1 MDSHKPM
8 PSCST
13 LRPLPPIQAQTIVL
27 MPYYEDTRACK
38 LLLQALEALHVPDCF
53 VLLVD
58 DCSPHQPLAAI
69 TLSGPRLAGR
79 ILRLRRNAGHQYALS
94 LGLQYLAPR
103 MQPHQQLVLM
113 DSDGE
118 DAPEAIADLLAQL
131 SQGSGAVDAVV
142 AARGKRRERWTFVAF
157 YRAYQLLFRVS
168 TGRVL
173 DFGNFMALSAPA
185 AQAMAA
191 SPTLTVH
198 IAASLL
204 ASDLRLGRKT
214 VDRAKRYAGVSKMN
228 LRALVGHGLRAIQV
242 FKTALLQRL
251 RNGALGLAGLGA
263 LLGLASTWHLGEGLA
278 AIGFWLCTLLA
289 LLCAL
294 LYLVVAKGLAG
305 RYPQPDLAMIA
316 EEIDVPAPARKVPE
330 A

>member
-1 MDSHKPM
+1 M
-8 PSCST
+8 
-13 LRPLPPIQAQTIVL
+13 
-27 MPYYEDTRACK
+27 
-38 LLLQALEALHVPDCF
+38 LQALEALHGPDCF

-58 DCSPHQPLAAI
+58 DCSPRQPLAAT
-69 TLSGPRLAGR
+69 TLSGTRLAGR
-79 ILRLRRNAGHQYALS
+79 ILRLHRNAGHQYALA

-185 AQAMAA
+185 AQTLAT

-228 LRALVGHGLRAIQV
+228 LRALVGHGLRAIRV
-242 FKTALLQRL
+242 FKTTLLRRL
-251 RNGALGLAGLGA
+251 RNAALVLAGLAA
-263 LLGLASTWHLGEGLA
+263 LLGWASTRPTGTGLP
-278 AIGFWLCTLLA
+278 ITGFWVCTSLAVLCTLLYRV
-289 LLCAL
+289 L
-294 LYLVVAKGLAG
+294 AKQLAG
-305 RYPQPDLAMIA
+305 SYPQPDTAMVA
-316 EEIDVPAPARKVPE
+316 EEIDVPASRRKAPE